1 MASAVVEANKR
12 LSDIQGKFIDYG
24 AAFSK
29 GLEPAKERALQRKA
43 EREAANKATQGR
55 INTLMAGFK
64 NDIDLIG
71 YAPEEKSLVTN
82 TVIGWRN
89 EYAELANAAGKI
101 EDKTSAEYLDLA
113 DQMNG
118 IQQRMVNLK
127 NNLDNYAAWKKDYK
141 DNHER
146 GFYSN
151 AGAND
156 IALAQSETMLAYPI
170 GAITENGD
178 LNWSQNED
186 LGTVSF
192 ENYEEPF
199 VVAKEAVNAI
209 GQIADDYRKQKM
221 DLTEGQKGEIS
232 NKIDAILDNQNILA
246 SILSDSDMPGIPT
259 KDLDPDDPAS
269 KAILKDRILNH
280 IYAEQGS
287 LVAPDKPGTNNLT
300 STQQNDAAARAR
312 IKKNWNA
319 GADSFSIVKK
329 GVGTY
334 DLKRVVNDDG
344 EIVGYDVFDPSQAG
358 MSVGAVGNA
367 SENLRFT
374 TLEEA
379 LAWAGL

>member
-12 LSDIQGKFIDYG
+12 LSDIQGKFVDRG

-55 INTLMAGFK
+55 INTLMSGFK

-71 YAPEEKSLVTN
+71 FADEEKSLVTK

-170 GAITENGD
+170 GAITESGD
-178 LNWSQNED
+178 LNWSQNQD

-192 ENYEEPF
+192 QEYEQPF
-199 VVAKEAVNAI
+199 AVAKEAVNAI
-209 GQIADDYRKQKM
+209 GQIADDYRRQKVA
-221 DLTEGQKGEIS
+221 LTEGQKGEIS
-232 NKIDAILDNQNILA
+232 NKIDVLLDNENILA

-259 KDLDPDDPAS
+259 KDLDPEDPQS
-269 KAILKDRILNH
+269 KQILKDRILNH
-280 IYAEQGS
+280 IYDEQGS
-287 LVAPDKPGTNNLT
+287 LVEPEKNTTQLT
-300 STQQNDAAARAR
+300 TTQKNKQSARRAVQKAWR
-312 IKKNWNA
+312 SNQEYFTLKKNNI
-319 GADSFSIVKK
+319 S
-329 GVGTY
+329 Y
-334 DLKRVVNDDG
+334 DLKR
-344 EIVGYDVFDPSQAG
+344 
-358 MSVGAVGNA
+358 
-367 SENLRFT
+367 
-374 TLEEA
+374 
-379 LAWAGL
+379 